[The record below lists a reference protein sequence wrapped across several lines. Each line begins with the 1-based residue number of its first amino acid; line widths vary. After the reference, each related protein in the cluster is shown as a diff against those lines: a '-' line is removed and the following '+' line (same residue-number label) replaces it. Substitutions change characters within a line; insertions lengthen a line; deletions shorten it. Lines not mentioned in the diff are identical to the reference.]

1 MRKWPIWILLVL
13 LPLKLWAGTVMP
25 LPLPFSTQ
33 DSTTALATSA
43 TPPAEHAIHLHAVA
57 HLQAAHD
64 EHHGHDQHAQHRQHT
79 SHAHDTVHAH
89 HDGMPIG
96 AGICH
101 EGPSCMACSVCHM
114 TAGMPAIAP
123 NWSIAALQSMP
134 AAPQGAGLGHAWP
147 PLIKPPIS

>member
-13 LPLKLWAGTVMP
+13 LPLRLWAGVFM
-25 LPLPFSTQ
+25 PLPFSTQ
-33 DSTTALATSA
+33 DSTAAMAASA
-43 TPPAEHAIHLHAVA
+43 TITAEHADHLPAAA
-57 HLQAAHD
+57 HLQASHD
-64 EHHGHDQHAQHRQHT
+64 EHHEHDQHQQHT

-89 HDGMPIG
+89 HDDMPTG
-96 AGICH
+96 AGSCH
-101 EGPSCMACSVCHM
+101 EGPTCMACSFCHM

-134 AAPQGAGLGHAWP
+134 AAPLGAWLGHAWP

>member
-13 LPLKLWAGTVMP
+13 LPLRLWAGTIMP
-25 LPLPFSTQ
+25 LPMSTQ
-33 DSTTALATSA
+33 DSTAALTTSA
-43 TPPAEHAIHLHAVA
+43 TIRAEHADHLPAAA
-57 HLQAAHD
+57 HLQASHD
-64 EHHGHDQHAQHRQHT
+64 EHHEHDQHQQHT

-89 HDGMPIG
+89 HDDMPMG
-96 AGICH
+96 AGSCH
-101 EGPSCMACSVCHM
+101 EGPTCMACSVCHM

-134 AAPQGAGLGHAWP
+134 AAPLGAWLGHAWP

>member
-13 LPLKLWAGTVMP
+13 LPLRLWAGTVMP
-25 LPLPFSTQ
+25 LPLPTQ
-33 DSTTALATSA
+33 DSTTALPTSA

-64 EHHGHDQHAQHRQHT
+64 EHHGLDQHAQHRQHT

>member
-13 LPLKLWAGTVMP
+13 LPMRLWAGVFMP
-25 LPLPFSTQ
+25 LPLPTQ
-33 DSTTALATSA
+33 DSTAALTISA
-43 TPPAEHAIHLHAVA
+43 TPPAEHAGHLHAAV
-57 HLQAAHD
+57 HLQASHYEHI
-64 EHHGHDQHAQHRQHT
+64 EHHEHAQHRQHT

-89 HDGMPIG
+89 HDDMPTG
-96 AGICH
+96 AGSCH
-101 EGPSCMACSVCHM
+101 EGPTCMACSVCHM

-134 AAPQGAGLGHAWP
+134 AAPLGAWLGHAWP

>member
-13 LPLKLWAGTVMP
+13 LPLRLWAGTIMP
-25 LPLPFSTQ
+25 LPMSTQ
-33 DSTTALATSA
+33 DSTAALTTSA
-43 TPPAEHAIHLHAVA
+43 TITAEHADHLPAAA
-57 HLQAAHD
+57 HLQASHD
-64 EHHGHDQHAQHRQHT
+64 EHHEHDQHQQHT

-89 HDGMPIG
+89 HDDMPMG
-96 AGICH
+96 AGSCH
-101 EGPSCMACSVCHM
+101 EGPTCMACSVCHM

-134 AAPQGAGLGHAWP
+134 AAPLGAWLGHAWP

>member
-13 LPLKLWAGTVMP
+13 LPLRLWAGTIMP
-25 LPLPFSTQ
+25 LPMSTQ
-33 DSTTALATSA
+33 DSTAALTTSA
-43 TPPAEHAIHLHAVA
+43 TITAEHADHLPAAA
-57 HLQAAHD
+57 HLQASHD
-64 EHHGHDQHAQHRQHT
+64 EHHEHDQHQQHI

-89 HDGMPIG
+89 HDDMPMG
-96 AGICH
+96 AGSCH
-101 EGPSCMACSVCHM
+101 EGPTCMACSVCHM

-134 AAPQGAGLGHAWP
+134 AAPLGAWLGHAWP